1 MICKVCA
8 YLTHLSTLDC
18 VGYMLCNAIVCKA
31 YIDVLFGSAIIF
43 CFHYCLCVNAIW
55 RCWAILFTIS
65 VVYQC
70 IKLFFTQLAR
80 QVIARQAYI
89 YQQTWSEYQARV
101 RKIKKNQSQI
111 TVTLIENKLLS
122 IPNFLEAVIIYVKE
136 LE

>member
-1 MICKVCA
+1 MHARYLRLSETFSSYSISEWNAKIISHMICKVCA

-70 IKLFFTQLAR
+70 IKLFFTQLACTSGYCA
-80 QVIARQAYI
+80 VGIHISANV
-89 YQQTWSEYQARV
+89 V
-101 RKIKKNQSQI
+101 RISSKS
-111 TVTLIENKLLS
+111 
-122 IPNFLEAVIIYVKE
+122 A
-136 LE
+136 